1 MKFFSVDVMSKETR
15 TTMKKYIDAQFY
27 TIQEVATILKI
38 TPKDVHLMIDQG
50 KMPCEVFGIN
60 IKRIPIAYIN
70 NLVEKYIPK
79 EDNRRE
85 DYYLVKELS
94 NRDLTKEDVF
104 IQETENQYI
113 VFSKDMNN
121 YLFDVII
128 YRK

>member
-1 MKFFSVDVMSKETR
+1 MN
-15 TTMKKYIDAQFY
+15 KYIDAQFY
-27 TIQEVATILKI
+27 TVKEVATILKI

-50 KMPCEVFGIN
+50 RIPCEVFGVN

-70 NLVEKYIPK
+70 TLVEKHSPK

-85 DYYLVKELS
+85 DYYLMQELNS
-94 NRDLTKEDVF
+94 RDLSKEDVL
-104 IQETENQYI
+104 IQQSENQY
-113 VFSKDMNN
+113 VVYTKDMNN